1 MGAVGQK
8 NTPSE
13 DPSCLVGSAAFTLA
27 LASPEL
33 DAGCSRG
40 LVARRIV
47 GDRPAPNCIVWLAT
61 TRHNT
66 VGKAISLGFVWAG
79 ISRFRRDSSDSSWTI
94 RAHVARTQRK
104 LPVRR
109 QRNSGHICSLSMTIV
124 NSAKS

>member
-13 DPSCLVGSAAFTLA
+13 DPSCLVGSAAFTLV
-27 LASPEL
+27 LASPER
-33 DAGCSRG
+33 DAGCSGGR
-40 LVARRIV
+40 AERRIV
-47 GDRPAPNCIVWLAT
+47 DDRPVLNCIVWLAA

-66 VGKAISLGFVWAG
+66 VGKAISSLGFVWAYL
-79 ISRFRRDSSDSSWTI
+79 SRFRRDSSQSSWTT

-109 QRNSGHICSLSMTIV
+109 
-124 NSAKS
+124 